1 MARTRSGAGN
11 ANRNQQPQPQVMEQV
26 RITEAALEPITMAGV
41 QAMIQEMIVEQRE
54 EMRQL
59 LLNNRSE
66 PSMPVEQLEFNDRQ
80 SDEGNYIRTV
90 SQAEPT
96 IAEWNNPERE
106 INRDERMC
114 KNFLGTKPP
123 SLSGSPKPVEIMDWI
138 SEMEMVFESCDCSNK
153 QKTVFAVRQLK
164 TGVLSW
170 WKLLADTMPRGEA
183 LKMSWEEFLEQLRV
197 QYCSEIDLI
206 DLNNEFQNLKKGK
219 MSIDDYATAFTEKMK
234 LFPYLVPT
242 ELSKIERF
250 ANGLP
255 ADFGPTVKMA
265 TTLKTAVR
273 AAKNVEA
280 QQKEKG
286 LERIDVGEK
295 RKFDGTSGSNKKNK
309 FSKSGSRGGGGEA
322 KWCDKCKKKHH
333 GRCEV
338 ANTCYKCGKPGHY
351 ANECTLTKKVCY
363 GCGEEGHMSRDCP
376 KKKEAARPNI
386 PLFSNM
392 YGFKRL

>member
-1 MARTRSGAGN
+1 
-11 ANRNQQPQPQVMEQV
+11 
-26 RITEAALEPITMAGV
+26 
-41 QAMIQEMIVEQRE
+41 
-54 EMRQL
+54 
-59 LLNNRSE
+59 
-66 PSMPVEQLEFNDRQ
+66 
-80 SDEGNYIRTV
+80 
-90 SQAEPT
+90 
-96 IAEWNNPERE
+96 
-106 INRDERMC
+106 
-114 KNFLGTKPP
+114 
-123 SLSGSPKPVEIMDWI
+123 
-138 SEMEMVFESCDCSNK
+138 
-153 QKTVFAVRQLK
+153 
-164 TGVLSW
+164 
-170 WKLLADTMPRGEA
+170 
-183 LKMSWEEFLEQLRV
+183 
-197 QYCSEIDLI
+197 
-206 DLNNEFQNLKKGK
+206 
-219 MSIDDYATAFTEKMK
+219 MSINDYATVFTEKMK

-255 ADFGPTVKMA
+255 TDFGPTVKMA
-265 TTLKTAVR
+265 TTLKTVVR

-338 ANTCYKCGKPGHY
+338 VNTCYKCGKPGHY

-386 PLFSNM
+386 PPKPKARAFQMTLEAAKDEADVASGTFLVNELPAQILFDSGAN
-392 YGFKRL
+392 YSFISHEFGRKLACLLID